1 MRTHY
6 TVITEIK
13 HGLENKEKKIKK
25 LKKKIP
31 KKGERNQII
40 KKREQPNE
48 NKLFGKIVYI
58 SC

>member
-1 MRTHY
+1 MLCGYNRKM
-6 TVITEIK
+6 EN
-13 HGLENKEKKIKK
+13 GLENKEKKIKK